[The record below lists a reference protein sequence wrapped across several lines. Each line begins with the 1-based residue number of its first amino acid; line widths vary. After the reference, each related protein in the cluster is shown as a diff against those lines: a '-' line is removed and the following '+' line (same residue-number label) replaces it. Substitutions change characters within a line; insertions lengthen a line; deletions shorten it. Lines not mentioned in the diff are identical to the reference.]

1 MKKGA
6 TFYTASKDGQV
17 VMVDTTLKGLLD
29 RLKMDDLVAPHY
41 NTIYTNLNAGAK
53 MYTYEEYLFQKLT
66 AGRNDDF
73 IDSQANPK

>member
-6 TFYTASKDGQV
+6 TFYTVSKDGQV

-29 RLKMDDLVAPHY
+29 RLKEYNLVAPHY
-41 NTIYTNLNAGAK
+41 NTIYTNLNVGAK
-53 MYTYEEYLFQKLT
+53 MYTYEGFLFQKLT

-73 IDSQANPK
+73 IVSQANPK